1 MGASCGGGNM
11 KVDEVEYQNKGLRP
25 RHAYSLLDV
34 RDVDGH
40 RLLKLRNPWGKWE
53 QMVSKVTT
61 VKVVLGHFVW
71 KGDWSDTSEKW
82 TRSLRYE
89 LMPEGP
95 QDGTFWISFA
105 DVLKYFDCID
115 ICKARNGWNE
125 VRLSGVLPPLSSQ
138 KHLSC
143 ILLTILEPTEVDFTL
158 FQEGQR
164 KSEKSQRSQLDLCVV
179 LFKARNGSTIGSL
192 VEHSKRQVRGFVGCN
207 KMLEAGEYVVVP
219 LAFNHWHTGLEDL
232 TAFPRYVLAI
242 HSSKKLLAEQLTPP
256 DCILADSII
265 SLTLARGQRHEGREG
280 MTAYYLTKGWAGLVV
295 MVENRHE
302 NKWIHVKCD
311 CQESYNVVSTRGTL
325 KTVDSVPPLTRQV
338 IIVLTQLEGSGGFS
352 IAHRLT
358 HRLANSQGLYDWGP
372 SGTCHDPELDY
383 QTSGLHMPRLF

>member
-1 MGASCGGGNM
+1 MWTG
-11 KVDEVEYQNKGLRP
+11 DLR
-25 RHAYSLLDV
+25 
-34 RDVDGH
+34 
-40 RLLKLRNPWGKWE
+40 
-53 QMVSKVTT
+53 T
-61 VKVVLGHFVW
+61 
-71 KGDWSDTSEKW
+71 
-82 TRSLRYE
+82 E
-89 LMPEGP
+89 LMPDGP
-95 QDGTFWISFA
+95 QDGAFWISFN

-125 VRLSGVLPPLSSQ
+125 IRLSGVLPPLASQ
-138 KHLSC
+138 QHLSC

-179 LFKARNGSTIGSL
+179 VFKARNNTPNIGNL

-207 KMLEAGEYVVVP
+207 KMLEPAEYIVVP
-219 LAFNHWHTGLEDL
+219 LAFNHWHTGLDDAML
-232 TAFPRYVLAI
+232 YPRYVLAI
-242 HSSKKLLAEQLTPP
+242 HSSKKVLAEQMTPP
-256 DCILADSII
+256 SHILADSII

-311 CQESYNVVSTRGTL
+311 CQESYNVVSTRATL
-325 KTVDSVPPLTRQV
+325 KTVDSVPPLHRQV

-358 HRLANSQGLYDWGP
+358 HRLANSQGLYDWGAP
-372 SGTCHDPELDY
+372 GASHDPELDF
-383 QTSGLHMPRLF
+383 QTSGLHSPRLIT

>member
-1 MGASCGGGNM
+1 MC
-11 KVDEVEYQNKGLRP
+11 
-25 RHAYSLLDV
+25 
-34 RDVDGH
+34 
-40 RLLKLRNPWGKWE
+40 
-53 QMVSKVTT
+53 
-61 VKVVLGHFVW
+61 
-71 KGDWSDTSEKW
+71 
-82 TRSLRYE
+82 
-89 LMPEGP
+89 
-95 QDGTFWISFA
+95 
-105 DVLKYFDCID
+105 
-115 ICKARNGWNE
+115 
-125 VRLSGVLPPLSSQ
+125 
-138 KHLSC
+138 
-143 ILLTILEPTEVDFTL
+143 
-158 FQEGQR
+158 
-164 KSEKSQRSQLDLCVV
+164 
-179 LFKARNGSTIGSL
+179 
-192 VEHSKRQVRGFVGCN
+192 
-207 KMLEAGEYVVVP
+207 
-219 LAFNHWHTGLEDL
+219 
-232 TAFPRYVLAI
+232 RYVLAI

-372 SGTCHDPELDY
+372 PGTCHDPELDY